1 MSDPYKT
8 PRSIDPT
15 TSAPGVTPRVP
26 GDDYSRTNVR
36 IDSAPPIAVR
46 SGSGF
51 GTGLMVALVF
61 VVVAVIAYALVGN
74 RDDAGPVP
82 PATSDVTIENNAA
95 PADPAAETP
104 STDALAPDT
113 AAPDATAPDAAAPDA
128 APDTIAPEATEPA
141 APEAPAPDAAPAA
154 PANP

>member
-15 TSAPGVTPRVP
+15 TSAPGVPPRTP

-36 IDSAPPIAVR
+36 VDSGSSVPAR

-51 GTGLMVALVF
+51 ATGLMVALVF
-61 VVVAVIAYALVGN
+61 VVVAVLAYALVGDG
-74 RDDAGPVP
+74 DDAAVAP
-82 PATSDVTIENNAA
+82 PATPDVAIQNNAA
-95 PADPAAETP
+95 PAADPAAP
-104 STDALAPDT
+104 APD
-113 AAPDATAPDAAAPDA
+113 AVAPDATAPAEPDAVAPEAVAPDA
-128 APDTIAPEATEPA
+128 GTAEPV
-141 APEAPAPDAAPAA
+141 APAPDAAPAA